1 MTADDEKKTK
11 TLLTPFGEIKILID
25 GKPIPY
31 VAQRGRNLE
40 GMCPHVLGRYQ
51 IAIHFTPDGENHTL
65 ACVFETGL
73 SYERMPESGDCLEC
87 QSFYNDCGFKMSIG
101 LECESGYIGSVRFSD
116 RYDYDVE
123 YLKNGMTFLIDRNT
137 KTKHYVFGI
146 SWIDN
151 VGWNEQT
158 EDNRKRDVETWF
170 GADPTIGL

>member
-1 MTADDEKKTK
+1 MTADDGKKTK
-11 TLLTPFGEIKILID
+11 TLLTPFGEIKILVD

-65 ACVFETGL
+65 ACIFETGL
-73 SYERMPESGDCLEC
+73 SYERTPESGDRLEC

-101 LECESGYIGSVRFSD
+101 LECESGYMGNVRFSD

-151 VGWNEQT
+151 VVWNDHT
-158 EDNRKRDVETWF
+158 EDKRKRDVETWF

>member
-1 MTADDEKKTK
+1 MTADAKKK
-11 TLLTPFGEIKILID
+11 VKALLTPFGKIKILID

-51 IAIHFTPDGENHTL
+51 IAVHFTPDGENQ
-65 ACVFETGL
+65 TGL